1 MKKIMIAS
9 MIMLLS
15 SAAVQSQDFKK
26 VKSALLIAQI
36 PKAGDDKLENAK
48 AELDKVLTDP
58 KANEKTEAHL
68 LKAEIYG
75 LIAGNDNLVA
85 RYPDAATTAF
95 TALKKYLEM
104 DPTETQLKED
114 SYAGVNGIYTSF
126 FNAGVVNFQQK
137 IWDASFEKFKLAAEM
152 GDMYVA
158 RKWSKSTFDTISY
171 LYAGASA
178 QNAQK
183 NEEAVK
189 YYSKIAENK
198 VVGPDYESLYDYLAK
213 YFYNNKNQE
222 EFKKYLALAKSA
234 YPNNP
239 TWADLE
245 FANMSETVSPEEMLK
260 NFNQADAAKTATA
273 TNYFDFGDFFINN
286 KKIKEMEAE
295 QRAPYTNAAAQ
306 AFAKAYELDTTNAIA
321 AFNSGVSLYNL
332 FQDAYDAA
340 QKIKGIT
347 PEIKSKREQANKIT
361 DAQAD
366 KTIVMLEKAFG
377 SLAAKEKRSGPE
389 KNVLGKSTDILFNL
403 YDYKK
408 DRSRGVNVKDF
419 DKYEAKAKYYD
430 GLHGKF

>member
-1 MKKIMIAS
+1 MIAS
-9 MIMLLS
+9 MIMFLS
-15 SAAVQSQDFKK
+15 SVAVQSQDFKK
-26 VKSALLIAQI
+26 VRSTLLIAQI
-36 PKAGDDKLENAK
+36 PKAGDEKLENAK
-48 AELDKVLTDP
+48 AELDKVLADP
-58 KANEKTEAHL
+58 KASEKTEGQL

-75 LIAGNDNLVA
+75 LIAGNDNLTKK
-85 RYPDAATTAF
+85 YPEAANTALV
-95 TALKKYLEM
+95 ALKKYLEM
-104 DPTETQLKED
+104 DPTENQLKED
-114 SYAGVNGIYTSF
+114 GYTGVNGIYTAF
-126 FNAGVVNFQQK
+126 FNEGVVNYQQK
-137 IWDASFEKFKLAAEM
+137 NWEVSFAKFKLAAEM
-152 GDMYVA
+152 GDLFVV
-158 RKWSKSTFDTISY
+158 RKWSKSTFDTVSY

-183 NEEAVK
+183 GEDAIK

-222 EFKKYLALAKSA
+222 EFKKYLALAKAA

-245 FANMSETVSPEEMLK
+245 FANMTETVTPEEMLK
-260 NFNQADAAKTATA
+260 NFNAADAAKTATA

-286 KKIKEMEAE
+286 KKIKEMEAN
-295 QRAPYTNAAAQ
+295 QRASYTNAAAL
-306 AFAKAYELDTTNAIA
+306 AFSKSFELDTTNAVA
-321 AFNSGVSLYNL
+321 AYNSGVSLYNL
-332 FQDAYDAA
+332 FQDAFDAA

-347 PEIKSKREQANKIT
+347 PEIKSKREQANKVT
-361 DAQAD
+361 DAQTD
-366 KTIVMLEKAFG
+366 KTIAMLEKAFG

-389 KNVLGKSTDILFNL
+389 KNVLGKSIDILFNL

-408 DRSRGVNVKDF
+408 DRSRGANMKDF